1 MSVVSMLIVG
11 AGAAG
16 GYIGAQLVAAAR
28 PVTFLVHPHALAR
41 LRSDGL
47 RIRHG
52 DRIQTY
58 EVNAVTA
65 ADLHGPYD
73 VIVVAV
79 RTDVVESAIGD
90 IRNAVGPQTRIV
102 PVMNGLRHLSLLTA
116 SFGNERV
123 LGATTRLVTS
133 LLPDGTINEVT
144 GGIDMQIGQL
154 DGGSSDALDRTV
166 AALSVP
172 NIAVTVSSDVI
183 TAMWVKFAFITSTA
197 ILTCLVGADISEIA
211 HTDGGTSLAHNVLD
225 EVLSVAA
232 ANGNPLTDSARQAL
246 TATLTDPSADFGP
259 SMFRDLN
266 AGRPVEITVLTE
278 LAERASTHGIST
290 PLLDASTVIIN
301 LHNRRLRS
309 LTRPD
314 VQ

>member
-1 MSVVSMLIVG
+1 MSILIVG

-16 GYIGAQLVAAAR
+16 GYIGAQLVGAAR
-28 PVTFLVHPHALAR
+28 PVTFLVHPHTLAR

-52 DRIQTY
+52 DRIHTY

-65 ADLHGPYD
+65 TDLLGPYD

-79 RTDVVESAIGD
+79 RTDAVESAIGD
-90 IRNAVGPQTRIV
+90 IRNAVCPQTRIV

-123 LGATTRLVTS
+123 LGAATRLVTS

-144 GGIDMQIGQL
+144 AGIDMRIGQL
-154 DGGSSDALDRTV
+154 DGGSSDALHRTV
-166 AALSVP
+166 AALDVN

-183 TAMWVKFAFITSTA
+183 AAMWEKFAFITSTA
-197 ILTCLVGADISEIA
+197 VLTCLVGEDIGEIA
-211 HTDGGTSLAHNVLD
+211 RTDGGTSLAHNVLD

-232 ANGNPLTDSARQAL
+232 ADGYPLTDSAREGL
-246 TATLTDPSADFGP
+246 TAILTDPSSDFGP
-259 SMFRDLN
+259 SMFRDLS
-266 AGRPVEITVLTE
+266 AGRPVEITVLTD
-278 LAERASTHGIST
+278 LADHARTHGINT
-290 PLLDASTVIIN
+290 PLLDASVVVIDI
-301 LHNRRLRS
+301 HNRRVRS

-314 VQ
+314 VR